1 MGTICFTE
9 INFKIFGDK
18 IHVKRANYKIAIC
31 SIAFLVTFS
40 HLRKFILVWWSF
52 KEVWWSRDYCSV
64 LASEPVPIS
73 NRGPA
78 GAGPTRPQ
86 CGLRGGRLHC
96 NTV

>member
-52 KEVWWSRDYCSV
+52 KEVWWSIGITVVSLPLNPSRFLIAARRGRGLPAHSV
-64 LASEPVPIS
+64 V
-73 NRGPA
+73 
-78 GAGPTRPQ
+78 
-86 CGLRGGRLHC
+86 
-96 NTV
+96 